1 MESIDIS
8 LEKVI
13 LVLTELQQY
22 EITGTIHLDGE
33 DFVLRFNST
42 NGSDIEETTAKI

>member
-1 MESIDIS
+1 MESIELP

-22 EITGTIHLDGE
+22 EVAGTIHLDGE
-33 DFVLRFNST
+33 DFILRFNSA
-42 NGSDIEETTAKI
+42 NGSDVQN